1 MKKETIYKE
10 TEIFIC
16 ENCGTSSEFES
27 DVFICQ
33 QCGKEKCTTCSTR
46 EIVEREKLDEL
57 EKYPYKTICGE
68 CDAKNREIEITR
80 SMRGYLYQIN
90 NDLYRHT
97 ENFSKE
103 ELLEKV
109 KYAIENKDEYFS
121 DSWESTFEY
130 KFGFTM
136 ESPDVYLSKDM
147 INV

>member
-33 QCGKEKCTTCSTR
+33 QCGEEKCTTCSTR

-68 CDAKNREIEITR
+68 CDAKIE
-80 SMRGYLYQIN
+80 
-90 NDLYRHT
+90 
-97 ENFSKE
+97 K
-103 ELLEKV
+103 
-109 KYAIENKDEYFS
+109 
-121 DSWESTFEY
+121 
-130 KFGFTM
+130 
-136 ESPDVYLSKDM
+136 
-147 INV
+147 